1 MYIFVYF
8 TKENLLV
15 YHFVNF
21 YFENTF
27 ANVKKFSYLCT
38 RNSHKYR
45 RNTMNERE
53 RLLKLIADNNMSAKQ
68 FAAEVG
74 IQAGTISNIVNGRN
88 NPSLD
93 VMQRVLNR
101 FRTLSSDWL
110 ILGVGNMYR
119 TEGGMENKENVEA
132 KDKQQEIPG
141 FGDAIASPQCPIE
154 APSPSSSRP
163 MTISVPAM
171 SRETQQSATTK
182 KQQTAPMEQP
192 AAKQIERII
201 VFYSDGTFDEI
212 TGK

>member
-1 MYIFVYF
+1 
-8 TKENLLV
+8 
-15 YHFVNF
+15 
-21 YFENTF
+21 
-27 ANVKKFSYLCT
+27 
-38 RNSHKYR
+38 
-45 RNTMNERE
+45 MNERE

-119 TEGGMENKENVEA
+119 TEGGKENRENGEA
-132 KDKQQEIPG
+132 KDQQLQQQQQEIPG
-141 FGDAIASPQCPIE
+141 IGDAIVSPQQHSIE
-154 APSPSSSRP
+154 DPSPLSRP
-163 MTISVPAM
+163 QAISGEMQPLA
-171 SRETQQSATTK
+171 STK

-192 AAKQIERII
+192 AAKRIERVI

-212 TGK
+212 TAK

>member
-1 MYIFVYF
+1 
-8 TKENLLV
+8 
-15 YHFVNF
+15 
-21 YFENTF
+21 
-27 ANVKKFSYLCT
+27 
-38 RNSHKYR
+38 
-45 RNTMNERE
+45 MNERE

-119 TEGGMENKENVEA
+119 TEGGKENRENGEA
-132 KDKQQEIPG
+132 KEMQLQQQQQEIPG
-141 FGDAIASPQCPIE
+141 IGDAIVSPQQHSIE
-154 APSPSSSRP
+154 SPSPLSRAQA
-163 MTISVPAM
+163 ISAPAISCEM
-171 SRETQQSATTK
+171 QPLASTK

-192 AAKQIERII
+192 AAKRIERVI

-212 TGK
+212 TAK

>member
-1 MYIFVYF
+1 
-8 TKENLLV
+8 
-15 YHFVNF
+15 
-21 YFENTF
+21 
-27 ANVKKFSYLCT
+27 
-38 RNSHKYR
+38 
-45 RNTMNERE
+45 MNERE

-119 TEGGMENKENVEA
+119 TEGGKENRENGEA
-132 KDKQQEIPG
+132 KDQQLQQQQQEIPG
-141 FGDAIASPQCPIE
+141 IGDAIASPQQHSIE
-154 APSPSSSRP
+154 SPSPLSRAQAISAP
-163 MTISVPAM
+163 TIS
-171 SRETQQSATTK
+171 REMQPLASTK
-182 KQQTAPMEQP
+182 KQQTALLEQP
-192 AAKQIERII
+192 AAKRIERVI

-212 TGK
+212 TAK

>member
-1 MYIFVYF
+1 
-8 TKENLLV
+8 
-15 YHFVNF
+15 
-21 YFENTF
+21 
-27 ANVKKFSYLCT
+27 
-38 RNSHKYR
+38 
-45 RNTMNERE
+45 MNERE

-119 TEGGMENKENVEA
+119 TEGGKENRENGEA
-132 KDKQQEIPG
+132 KDQQLQQQQQEIPG
-141 FGDAIASPQCPIE
+141 IGDAIVLPQHSIE
-154 APSPSSSRP
+154 SPSPLSRAQA
-163 MTISVPAM
+163 ISAPAI
-171 SRETQQSATTK
+171 SREMQPLASTK
-182 KQQTAPMEQP
+182 KQHTAPMEQP
-192 AAKQIERII
+192 AAKRIERVI

-212 TGK
+212 TAK

>member
-1 MYIFVYF
+1 MNYYF
-8 TKENLLV
+8 N
-15 YHFVNF
+15 
-21 YFENTF
+21 NTF
-27 ANVKKFSYLCT
+27 ANIKKFSYLCT

-45 RNTMNERE
+45 HENMNERE

-119 TEGGMENKENVEA
+119 TEGGKENRENGEA
-132 KDKQQEIPG
+132 KDQQLQQQQQEIPG
-141 FGDAIASPQCPIE
+141 IGDTIASPQQHSIE
-154 APSPSSSRP
+154 SPSPLSRAQA
-163 MTISVPAM
+163 ISAPAI
-171 SRETQQSATTK
+171 SREMQPLASTK
-182 KQQTAPMEQP
+182 KQQAAPMEQP
-192 AAKQIERII
+192 AAKRIERVI

-212 TGK
+212 TAK

>member
-1 MYIFVYF
+1 
-8 TKENLLV
+8 
-15 YHFVNF
+15 
-21 YFENTF
+21 
-27 ANVKKFSYLCT
+27 
-38 RNSHKYR
+38 
-45 RNTMNERE
+45 MNERE

-119 TEGGMENKENVEA
+119 TEGGKENRENGEA
-132 KDKQQEIPG
+132 KDQQLQQQQIPG
-141 FGDAIASPQCPIE
+141 FGDDTTSPQHSIE
-154 APSPSSSRP
+154 EPSPLSRP
-163 MTISVPAM
+163 QTISAPAM
-171 SRETQQSATTK
+171 SREVQPLASTI
-182 KQQTAPMEQP
+182 KQQTAPLEQP
-192 AAKQIERII
+192 AAKRIERII

-212 TGK
+212 TAK

>member
-1 MYIFVYF
+1 
-8 TKENLLV
+8 
-15 YHFVNF
+15 
-21 YFENTF
+21 
-27 ANVKKFSYLCT
+27 
-38 RNSHKYR
+38 
-45 RNTMNERE
+45 MNERE

-119 TEGGMENKENVEA
+119 TEGGKENRENGEA
-132 KDKQQEIPG
+132 KDQQIQIQQQQQQEIPG
-141 FGDAIASPQCPIE
+141 IGDAIASPQQHSIE
-154 APSPSSSRP
+154 SPSPLSRAQA
-163 MTISVPAM
+163 ISAPAI
-171 SRETQQSATTK
+171 SREMQPLANTK

-192 AAKQIERII
+192 AAKRIERII

-212 TGK
+212 TAK

>member
-1 MYIFVYF
+1 
-8 TKENLLV
+8 
-15 YHFVNF
+15 
-21 YFENTF
+21 
-27 ANVKKFSYLCT
+27 
-38 RNSHKYR
+38 
-45 RNTMNERE
+45 MNERE

-119 TEGGMENKENVEA
+119 TEGGKENRENGEA
-132 KDKQQEIPG
+132 KDQQLQQQQQEIPG
-141 FGDAIASPQCPIE
+141 IGDAIVSPQQHSIE
-154 APSPSSSRP
+154 SPSPLSRVQA
-163 MTISVPAM
+163 TISAPTI
-171 SRETQQSATTK
+171 SREMQPLANTK

-192 AAKQIERII
+192 AAKRIERII

-212 TGK
+212 TAK

>member
-1 MYIFVYF
+1 
-8 TKENLLV
+8 
-15 YHFVNF
+15 
-21 YFENTF
+21 
-27 ANVKKFSYLCT
+27 
-38 RNSHKYR
+38 
-45 RNTMNERE
+45 MNERE

-101 FRTLSSDWL
+101 FRTLNSDWL

-119 TEGGMENKENVEA
+119 TEGGKENKEIVQNGQISLNNLNSQSVQNA
-132 KDKQQEIPG
+132 LNTDKQQEIPG
-141 FGDAIASPQCPIE
+141 FSDAIALPQHPIE
-154 APSPSSSRP
+154 KPYPSSRP
-163 MTISVPAM
+163 MTGSSSAM
-171 SRETQQSATTK
+171 SSETPQSSTTK

-212 TGK
+212 SSK

>member
-1 MYIFVYF
+1 
-8 TKENLLV
+8 
-15 YHFVNF
+15 
-21 YFENTF
+21 
-27 ANVKKFSYLCT
+27 
-38 RNSHKYR
+38 
-45 RNTMNERE
+45 MNERE

-119 TEGGMENKENVEA
+119 TEGGKENRDTPIA
-132 KDKQQEIPG
+132 QNTDKQQEIPG
-141 FGDAIASPQCPIE
+141 FGDTIAEQQQVVPTMEPQPL
-154 APSPSSSRP
+154 SRP
-163 MTISVPAM
+163 MSSSTSAMAM
-171 SRETQQSATTK
+171 SREMQPPASTK
-182 KQQTAPMEQP
+182 KQQTAQVEQP

>member
-1 MYIFVYF
+1 
-8 TKENLLV
+8 
-15 YHFVNF
+15 
-21 YFENTF
+21 
-27 ANVKKFSYLCT
+27 
-38 RNSHKYR
+38 
-45 RNTMNERE
+45 MNERE

-119 TEGGMENKENVEA
+119 TEGGKENRENGEA
-132 KDKQQEIPG
+132 KEKQLQQQQQIPG
-141 FGDAIASPQCPIE
+141 LGDATTSPQHSIE
-154 APSPSSSRP
+154 EPSPLRP
-163 MTISVPAM
+163 QTISAPAI
-171 SRETQQSATTK
+171 SREMQPLASTK

-192 AAKQIERII
+192 AAKRIERII

-212 TGK
+212 TAK

>member
-1 MYIFVYF
+1 MD
-8 TKENLLV
+8 
-15 YHFVNF
+15 
-21 YFENTF
+21 
-27 ANVKKFSYLCT
+27 
-38 RNSHKYR
+38 
-45 RNTMNERE
+45 MNERE

-119 TEGGMENKENVEA
+119 AEGGKENRENGEA
-132 KDKQQEIPG
+132 KDQQLQQQQQIPG
-141 FGDAIASPQCPIE
+141 FGDDTTSLQHSIE
-154 APSPSSSRP
+154 EPSPLSRP
-163 MTISVPAM
+163 QTISAPAM
-171 SRETQQSATTK
+171 SREMQPLASTK
-182 KQQTAPMEQP
+182 QQQTAPLEQP

-201 VFYSDGTFDEI
+201 LFYSDGTFDEI
-212 TGK
+212 TPK

>member
-1 MYIFVYF
+1 
-8 TKENLLV
+8 
-15 YHFVNF
+15 
-21 YFENTF
+21 
-27 ANVKKFSYLCT
+27 
-38 RNSHKYR
+38 
-45 RNTMNERE
+45 MNERE

-119 TEGGMENKENVEA
+119 TEGGKENKEKGEA

-141 FGDAIASPQCPIE
+141 FGDSIASQQRPIE
-154 APSPSSSRP
+154 EEPLPSSSRP
-163 MTISVPAM
+163 LTISAPAM

-182 KQQTAPMEQP
+182 KQQIASMEQP

-212 TGK
+212 SSK